1 MTATFSP
8 ISLSGIQNRTQD
20 DHGLEGVIGALE
32 SICELESRLRQAI
45 QQTHPLS
52 TSLDWDF
59 EAADRERKALLS
71 ISQQLEYLEDKLR
84 ELRFV
89 ASGDG
94 EQKGILLGQLDS
106 VRRELL
112 EITRA
117 NVDRVLYAKDLVKD
131 ILLFA
136 AGEEEADM
144 LATPGRRTNFSSAQ
158 ETPKGKRTPV
168 VPESLEIDDK
178 RWNGRFTGDAGQTRL
193 DTKGSSPSKWSEEEM
208 RTSQRKY
215 STFSRTLMVT
225 DEDIYGPKPT
235 NSTPNSQRYGGTV
248 KVKELLAKA
257 EEGLSTV
264 VEAQSQR
271 RTAPRV
277 LDEDTAMGGS
287 FANEWDEIESFE
299 GPTIALPSG
308 GVQRDVT
315 SWSQPRGLISI
326 SPESKDKRSTPLRSG
341 GYDEARRRIE
351 PHLHSGSSNGIV
363 VTVTKIAGLAMMLGG
378 VAAAIVAVSI
388 AANSNHTAPRK
399 RKTTKKTRQKKS
411 YTKKSH
417 AFRGEAD
424 VPTLQDPEDAV
435 VFEERVE
442 WSDDHD
448 DQPPVMNVHRPPSSQ
463 NFPAN
468 PPDVSVAM
476 G

>member
-1 MTATFSP
+1 M
-8 ISLSGIQNRTQD
+8 
-20 DHGLEGVIGALE
+20 
-32 SICELESRLRQAI
+32 
-45 QQTHPLS
+45 
-52 TSLDWDF
+52 
-59 EAADRERKALLS
+59 
-71 ISQQLEYLEDKLR
+71 
-84 ELRFV
+84 
-89 ASGDG
+89 
-94 EQKGILLGQLDS
+94 GQLDS
-106 VRRELL
+106 VRRELV
-112 EITRA
+112 EITSA

-136 AGEEEADM
+136 FGEDESDV

-158 ETPKGKRTPV
+158 ATPKGKRTPV

-178 RWNGRFTGDAGQTRL
+178 RWTNRFTGDTPRTRS
-193 DTKGSSPSKWSEEEM
+193 DTRGSSPSKWSEEEM

-215 STFSRTLMVT
+215 TSFSRTLMVT

-277 LDEDTAMGGS
+277 LDEDTAMDGS
-287 FANEWDEIESFE
+287 LANEWDQIESFN
-299 GPTIALPSG
+299 GPTVALPPV
-308 GVQRDVT
+308 GVQRDVA
-315 SWSQPRGLISI
+315 SWSEPRGLISI
-326 SPESKDKRSTPLRSG
+326 SPDSKDRKSTPLRSG
-341 GYDEARRRIE
+341 GYGEARRRIE
-351 PHLHSGSSNGIV
+351 PQLNSDSSNGIV
-363 VTVTKIAGLAMMLGG
+363 MTVTKVAGLAMMLGG
-378 VAAAIVAVSI
+378 VAAAIVAVSL

-399 RKTTKKTRQKKS
+399 RRTTKKTRQKKRNS
-411 YTKKSH
+411 KKSH

-424 VPTLQDPEDAV
+424 VPTVQDPDEEV